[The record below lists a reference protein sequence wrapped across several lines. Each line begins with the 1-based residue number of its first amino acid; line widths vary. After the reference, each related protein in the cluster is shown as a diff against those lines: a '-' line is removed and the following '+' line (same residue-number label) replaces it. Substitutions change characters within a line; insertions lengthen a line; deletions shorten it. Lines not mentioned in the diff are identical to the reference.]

1 MKLKRILACTL
12 TMLLM
17 FSFLPVSAMAETI
30 NVDCGVTLTT
40 DVDVNIGDG
49 VDVSQNVTVG
59 ANYGDMATNEGTV
72 ETNYNLVET
81 NKGTVNANQS
91 TDSFKG
97 TITSNEGTVDAN
109 FGTINTNEADG
120 SVGFYYD
127 DTAKYGEL
135 WGYHIDGSKGNY
147 GTIGTNEGTVST
159 NGGLRFYA
167 DPTSNSG
174 YSIQEHTGCEI
185 TTNAESGFVVKNS
198 EGNSIGTNKG
208 TVVLNDGTVGNNSGE
223 VKLNCGTVVNV
234 EGGTLYDYISPDGV
248 NETKE
253 AVTDTGTFYGIQ
265 IDQGW
270 VYDFENGEYVTDE
283 NGYDVYLDGYA
294 ALNRQAGETV
304 DLSSLFTY
312 GDYEVAGYFAD
323 DNDYASG
330 ATYTAGTAPSYLSLV
345 WGKLKAVIAA
355 GPAGTEPVLPFD
367 LPDSVAA
374 KDITVG
380 TDVKVNGVIFR
391 VIEMDEDSITVV
403 TMCDLSHGDL
413 NDPMAFLA
421 KYLTARQLELL
432 QSSPE
437 RISGELAAR
446 LFGGNTQHIVFKA
459 AKNLFE

>member
-49 VDVSQNVTVG
+49 VEVSQNVTVG
-59 ANYGDMATNEGTV
+59 ANYGDMAINKGTV

-109 FGTINTNEADG
+109 FGTINTNKAGG
-120 SVGFYYD
+120 SVGSYTD
-127 DTAKYGEL
+127 ETAENGEL
-135 WGYHIDGSKGNY
+135 WGYEIDGSEGNY

-167 DPTSNSG
+167 DPTSKSG
-174 YSIQEHTGCEI
+174 YSIQKHTGCEI
-185 TTNAESGFVVKNS
+185 TTNEESGFVVKNS

-270 VYDFENGEYVTDE
+270 VYDFENGEYVKDD
-283 NGYDVYLDGYA
+283 NGYDLYLDGYA

-330 ATYTAGTAPSYLSLV
+330 ATYIAGTAPSYLQLV
-345 WGKLKAVIAA
+345 WGKLKAVMAA
-355 GPAGTEPVLPFD
+355 DTTGTEPVLPFD

-374 KDITVG
+374 KDVTVG

-403 TMCDLSHGDL
+403 TMCDLSHSDL